1 MLTAHETGDPLLIV
15 GGEKDHTV
23 PLVLTRSQFKHQE
36 KDPGVTGGVEL
47 PNHGHSLTID
57 HGGPEV
63 AQATPGFIAA
73 QPLGGIPERTQGAS
87 AADL

>member
-1 MLTAHETGDPLLIV
+1 MLTAHETSDPLLII
-15 GGEKDHTV
+15 GGENDHTV

-36 KDPGVTGGVEL
+36 KNPGATKSVEF
-47 PNHGHSLTID
+47 PNRDHSLTID
-57 HGGPEV
+57 HGWPEV
-63 AQATPGFIAA
+63 AQATPEFIAA